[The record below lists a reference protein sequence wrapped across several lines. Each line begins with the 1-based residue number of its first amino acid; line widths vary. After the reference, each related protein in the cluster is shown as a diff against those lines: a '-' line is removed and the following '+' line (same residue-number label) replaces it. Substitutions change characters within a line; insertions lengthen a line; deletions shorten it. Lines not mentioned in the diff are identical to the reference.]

1 MEGKIL
7 SNFNKVSV
15 GEEAR
20 TELHEKLFLTGAEV
34 SINNMAQ
41 GTSVPFIH
49 SHKKNEEIYGI
60 LAGRGRA
67 VVDGETVELKAGDWI
82 RISPSAKRQFFAADD
97 SPIRFVCI
105 QTKANSLEGYTK
117 DDAVIEK

>member
-1 MEGKIL
+1 M

-49 SHKKNEEIYGI
+49 SHKKFTGFLQAE
-60 LAGRGRA
+60 AGQLLMERR
-67 VVDGETVELKAGDWI
+67 
-82 RISPSAKRQFFAADD
+82 
-97 SPIRFVCI
+97 
-105 QTKANSLEGYTK
+105 
-117 DDAVIEK
+117 